1 MSTEFEACLRDAET
15 IMLWNNL
22 WSISLPSSRLPA
34 LNLAKKETS
43 SNVSKTIC
51 GLRDNPKSNQK
62 TKQIF
67 RYSRNKNK
75 GKLNIYS
82 CKVFT
87 GIDRLQQRCHM
98 ALLVSLFVTL
108 RNLLFGDSAKENY
121 YNLTKNNHKFQA
133 SVTER
138 YTSLSKSSG
147 IFRQNPLKAP
157 VKKLKL

>member
-1 MSTEFEACLRDAET
+1 MFQKQYAICEIFQNQTKK
-15 IMLWNNL
+15 
-22 WSISLPSSRLPA
+22 
-34 LNLAKKETS
+34 LN
-43 SNVSKTIC
+43 
-51 GLRDNPKSNQK
+51 
-62 TKQIF
+62 
-67 RYSRNKNK
+67 RYSVIVGTKTSK
-75 GKLNIYS
+75 GKLKIYS